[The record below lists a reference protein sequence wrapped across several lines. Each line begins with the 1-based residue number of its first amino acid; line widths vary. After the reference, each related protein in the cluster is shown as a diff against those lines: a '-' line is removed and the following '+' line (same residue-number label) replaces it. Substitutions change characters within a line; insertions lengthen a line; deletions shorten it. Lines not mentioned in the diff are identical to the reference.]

1 MDKICELNI
10 KNQKYMK
17 MFTRYIP
24 SIKETIIYKKGRNA
38 QDNFD
43 LIDASKDNDIW
54 FHIYGES
61 SAHVVACI
69 HDLEI
74 SLDKKQLRD
83 IVKQGAVIC
92 KEQSS
97 CKSHKNVNIVYTKI
111 KNVEKSTPVGTV
123 SIYDGKLIKI

>member
-1 MDKICELNI
+1 
-10 KNQKYMK
+10 

-24 SIKETIIYKKGRNA
+24 SVKETIVYKKGRDA

-54 FHIYGES
+54 FHIHGDS
-61 SAHVVACI
+61 SAHVVASI
-69 HDLEI
+69 NDLDI

-83 IVKQGAVIC
+83 IIKQGAVIC

-97 CKSHKNVNIVYTKI
+97 YKSDKNVPIVYTRI
-111 KNVEKSTPVGTV
+111 KDVEKSTPVGTV
-123 SIYDGKLIKI
+123 SIYNGKIVTI

>member
-1 MDKICELNI
+1 
-10 KNQKYMK
+10 MK

-24 SIKETIIYKKGRNA
+24 SIKDTIVYKKGRDA

-61 SAHVVACI
+61 SAHVVASI
-69 HDLEI
+69 DDLKI

-83 IVKQGAVIC
+83 IIKQGAVIC

-97 CKSHKNVNIVYTKI
+97 YKSSKNVPIVYTRI

-123 SIYDGKLIKI
+123 SIYDGKIIKI